1 MTKLSGMNTPAKA
14 AMKDISRHI
23 NSLDIA
29 ITDENNDTWVVLP
42 VEINTKETRA
52 LNRLLGLHTVNKFG
66 EKMNH
71 INKRK

>member
-1 MTKLSGMNTPAKA
+1 MTKIVGMNTPAKT
-14 AMKDISRHI
+14 AMKDIGQHI
-23 NSLDIA
+23 YSSDII

-42 VEINTKETRA
+42 IEINTKETRA
-52 LNRLLGLHTVNKFG
+52 LNRLLGLHTINKFG